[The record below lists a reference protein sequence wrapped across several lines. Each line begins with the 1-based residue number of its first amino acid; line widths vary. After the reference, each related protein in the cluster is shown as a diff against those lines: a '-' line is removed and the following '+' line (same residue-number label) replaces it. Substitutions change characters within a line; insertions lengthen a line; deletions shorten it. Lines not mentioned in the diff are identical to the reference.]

1 MWSILVQHVKRKSQ
15 PDIGTQTRP
24 IANTMRKKK
33 LLNSGDNSDDNSV
46 HAILELDRVS
56 EESRIRGST
65 VWGSRVSIYGF
76 RI

>member
-33 LLNSGDNSDDNSV
+33 LLNSGDISGASSV
-46 HAILELDRVS
+46 HAILELDKVS
-56 EESRIRGST
+56 A
-65 VWGSRVSIYGF
+65 VSAVGYVPFG
-76 RI
+76 